1 MSSGQ
6 GELETTDVLVPLVQ
20 VSLVLCDGEMWCRCA
35 GRQDLLEVESP
46 LCRTIAPNV
55 LQCQG

>member
-1 MSSGQ
+1 MSPGQ

-20 VSLVLCDGEMWCRCA
+20 VSLVLCDGETWCRCA